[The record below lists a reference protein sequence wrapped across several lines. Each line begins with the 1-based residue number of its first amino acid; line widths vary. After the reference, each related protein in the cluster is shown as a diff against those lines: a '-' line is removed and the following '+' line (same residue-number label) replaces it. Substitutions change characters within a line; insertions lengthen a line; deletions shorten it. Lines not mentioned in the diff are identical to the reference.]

1 MFICTRTIVMAL
13 AAGIAGVAF
22 GGDAY
27 YDVPIRELKLTEGEL
42 PVRKEISRWRPS
54 SERERLRAMRPYAV
68 LDGPG
73 EVYVVGRG
81 EPRDTWYSP
90 HYRGYSAPSSTTGPG
105 TLVCIRAHE
114 GKAVTGRLYV
124 PNADLMG
131 MIVLK
136 FTVPATAAKAEA
148 KMPFLWAKNA
158 HYESLRNRDLPGGA
172 WFRHQAGSAR
182 REMNLRPGDSRPP
195 STVPPRS
202 NRGNDLARTYDLFTG
217 GRAMSENLQLDRTLP
232 VVRPDETPVK
242 LDSLTGITIGEIDW
256 KPLIKDD
263 RPKLDPLAAK
273 IPADQHV
280 VFFPS
285 FKAALAVA
293 DETGRH
299 DTPVLRL
306 ARPRSENTHVV
317 DRYQR
322 QLGLPMSK
330 IARLLG
336 PRVVK
341 SMALTSSDPYYP
353 LGTDVAVLFESPR
366 PAALENLLLG
376 RIALAAAGVKDA
388 KPISGEIDGLKYRG
402 FSTPDRSLSSYV
414 ARLDGA
420 VVVTNSTYQ
429 LGRLAA
435 VGRGDTESIAALPE
449 YKFFRI
455 RYPLGAADETAL
467 VFLSDP
473 TIRRWCGPRWRIADS
488 RRTRAR
494 AIMADLQAAQLDPL
508 VKETV
513 RPGPIHTEFPVLGGK
528 LTLATSGVASST
540 YGTLEFMTPI
550 AEIPLDEVSK
560 AEADAYRIWRSG
572 YQRNWSWAFDPI
584 ALKIGLGERRL
595 TADMSVMPLIIRT
608 EYADFMS
615 ISLGGKF
622 EPTDGDRH
630 DALVQFIMAINH
642 KSPMFQQGNNFASM
656 MGKAV
661 SLGWLGSWVHVY
673 ADDDPFWRELAK
685 VKPDEMDEFLEKNV
699 GRIPVAVR
707 FDVSNPLKLAVFL
720 TGARAFIEQTSP
732 GLTHWESLK
741 YKEQPYVR
749 ITPVKGKRAVP
760 REMENIN
767 IYYTT
772 IDDALTIT
780 LNENVLRGSID
791 RSLARRKAE
800 AEGNGEQQAVRPWLG
815 SNVALRVDSKILKIA
830 NAANRNQYEET
841 MRMQCWKNLPILN
854 EWKRLYGD
862 RDPVEVH
869 RRVWGVELVC
879 PGGGKYVW
887 NDKYQT
893 MESTLYGHP
902 GEPKKGPS
910 APPVLSSFVGGD
922 FGLTLENNG
931 LRARVVLERPV
942 PAKPQADGNFNRL
955 PTPSELSAGN
965 P

>member
-1 MFICTRTIVMAL
+1 MLFCTRTIVMAL
-13 AAGIAGVAF
+13 VAGIAGVAF

-27 YDVPIRELKLTEGEL
+27 YDVPIRELKLTDGEL
-42 PVRKEISRWRPS
+42 PVRKEITRWRSS
-54 SERERLRAMRPYAV
+54 SERERLRAMWPYAV

-81 EPRDTWYSP
+81 EPPYSP
-90 HYRGYSAPSSTTGPG
+90 PG
-105 TLVCIRAHE
+105 LGTQVCIRAPE

-124 PNADLMG
+124 PNVDLSG

-136 FTVPATAAKAEA
+136 FTIPAAAAKAEA
-148 KMPFLWAKNA
+148 KKPFYEAKNA
-158 HYESLRNRDLPGGA
+158 HYEILRNRDLPGGA
-172 WFRHQAGSAR
+172 WFRRQARLARATLKLPKKTEAPQSSAWRSR
-182 REMNLRPGDSRPP
+182 RTD
-195 STVPPRS
+195 
-202 NRGNDLARTYDLFTG
+202 DLARTYDLFTG
-217 GRAMSENLQLDRTLP
+217 GRAMSENLQLDRALP
-232 VVRPDETPVK
+232 VLGPDETPVK
-242 LDSLTGITIGEIDW
+242 LDSLSGITIAEIDW
-256 KPLIKDD
+256 KPLIGDAQ
-263 RPKLDPLAAK
+263 PKLDPLAAK

-306 ARPRSENTHVV
+306 ARPRSEDARVV
-317 DRYQR
+317 AHYSW
-322 QLGLPMSK
+322 QLGLQVREIS
-330 IARLLG
+330 RLFG
-336 PRVVK
+336 PKVLK
-341 SMALTSSDPYYP
+341 SVALTGSDPYYP
-353 LGTDVAVLFESPR
+353 TGTDVALLFESPQ
-366 PAALENLLLG
+366 PAELEKLLYGL
-376 RIALAAAGVKDA
+376 IYLAFWHEKDA
-388 KPISGEIDGLKYRG
+388 KPVDSEIDGLKYRG
-402 FSTPDRSLSSYV
+402 FVTPDRRVSSYV

-429 LGRLAA
+429 LKRLAA
-435 VGRGDTESIAALPE
+435 VGKGESESIAALPE
-449 YKFFRI
+449 YTFFRI

-473 TIRRWCGPRWRIADS
+473 TIRRWCGPRWRIANS

-513 RPGPIHTEFPVLGGK
+513 RPGPIHTEFPVLGGE
-528 LTLATSGVASST
+528 LTLATSGVTSST

-550 AEIPLDEVSK
+550 VEIPLDEVSK
-560 AEADAYRIWRSG
+560 AEADAYGRWRDG

-615 ISLGGKF
+615 IALGGKF

-630 DALVQFIMAINH
+630 DALVQFMLAINH

-656 MGKAV
+656 MGQAV
-661 SLGWLGSWVHVY
+661 SLGWLGDWVNVY
-673 ADDDPFWRELAK
+673 ADDDPFWRELAE
-685 VKPDEMDEFLEKNV
+685 VKPDEMGKFLEKNV
-699 GRIPVAVR
+699 GRVPVAVR

-732 GLTHWESLK
+732 GLTHWEALK
-741 YKEQPYVR
+741 YREQPYVR
-749 ITPVKGKRAVP
+749 VTPVKGKRAVP

-767 IYYTT
+767 IYYAT

-800 AEGNGEQQAVRPWLG
+800 AEGNGDQPTARPWLG
-815 SNVALRVDSKILKIA
+815 SNVALRVDSKILEIA

-922 FGLTLENNG
+922 FGLTLENKG
-931 LRARVVLERPV
+931 LRAQVMLERPA
-942 PAKPQADGNFNRL
+942 PAKP
-955 PTPSELSAGN
+955 
-965 P
+965 

>member
-1 MFICTRTIVMAL
+1 MFVCTRTIVMAL

-42 PVRKEISRWRPS
+42 PVRKEITRWRPS

-68 LDGPG
+68 LDGQG

-81 EPRDTWYSP
+81 EPQDTWYSP
-90 HYRGYSAPSSTTGPG
+90 YLPELLPSTYTGPPPAPAPAG
-105 TLVCIRAHE
+105 AAPPPPQVTFVPPSTSTGIYIRSPE
-114 GKAVTGRLYV
+114 GKDITGRLYV
-124 PNADLMG
+124 PNAELTG

-148 KMPFLWAKNA
+148 KMPFLWAKNV
-158 HYESLRNRDLPGGA
+158 HYEILRGRDIPGGA
-172 WFRHQAGSAR
+172 WFRHQARSAR
-182 REMNLRPGDSRPP
+182 KDKNLRPGNRQ
-195 STVPPRS
+195 PPRS

-217 GRAMSENLQLDRTLP
+217 GRAMSENLQLDRALP
-232 VVRPDETPVK
+232 ELGPDETPVK
-242 LDSLTGITIGEIDW
+242 LDSLSGITIAEIDW
-256 KPLIKDD
+256 KPLIGDAQ
-263 RPKLDPLAAK
+263 PKLDPLAAK

-322 QLGLPMSK
+322 QLGLSLSEV
-330 IARLLG
+330 ARLLG
-336 PRVVK
+336 PHVVK
-341 SMALTSSDPYYP
+341 SVALTGSDPYYP

-376 RIALAAAGVKDA
+376 KIALAAAGVKNA

-402 FSTPDRSLSSYV
+402 FVTPDRSVSSYV
-414 ARLDGA
+414 AQLDGA

-429 LGRLAA
+429 LKQLAA
-435 VGRGDTESIAALPE
+435 VGRGETESIAALPE

-508 VKETV
+508 VKNTV
-513 RPGPIHTEFPVLGGK
+513 RPGPIHTEFPVLGGE
-528 LTLATSGVASST
+528 LTLTESGVASST

-550 AEIPLDEVSK
+550 GKIPLDEVSK
-560 AEADAYRIWRSG
+560 AEADAYGRWRDG

-642 KSPMFQQGNNFASM
+642 KSPMFRQGNNFASM

-661 SLGWLGSWVHVY
+661 SLGWLGDWVNVY
-673 ADDDPFWRELAK
+673 ADDDPFWRELAE
-685 VKPDEMDEFLEKNV
+685 VKPDEMDEFLEKNI

-741 YKEQPYVR
+741 YREQPYVR
-749 ITPVKGKRAVP
+749 VTPVKGKRAVP

-780 LNENVLRGSID
+780 LNEKMLRGSID
-791 RSLARRKAE
+791 RSLGRWKAE
-800 AEGNGEQQAVRPWLG
+800 AEGNGDQQAVRPWLG
-815 SNVALRVDSKILKIA
+815 SNVALRVDSKILEIA
-830 NAANRNQYEET
+830 NAANRNQYEEM

-862 RDPVEVH
+862 RDPIEVH

-879 PGGGKYVW
+879 PGGGKYAW

-893 MESTLYGHP
+893 MESSVYGHP

-922 FGLTLENNG
+922 FGLTLENKG
-931 LRARVVLERPV
+931 LRARVVLERPA
-942 PAKPQADGNFNRL
+942 PAKP
-955 PTPSELSAGN
+955 
-965 P
+965 